1 MRRFRRVILLLAVA
15 VLVVWLLF
23 PTAGT
28 NVTQGS
34 ILVLDLSG
42 GFVEAAEP
50 SILGRLLGDRRR
62 PFVSL
67 LSELAKAQRDE
78 RLAGVVLRIRRL
90 DVGWGMA
97 QELRDAIAEL
107 GEAGR
112 PTLAYL
118 ETGALGANREFY
130 IATAADQVVVSP
142 GTSSPL
148 IGLAMEYLFLG
159 GLWEKLGAGIEAIGS
174 GEYKSGAETLSGRE
188 MSEAHRE
195 MATALLDST
204 FGQFVAGIAQG
215 RGLSESFVRDA
226 IDRAPVTPE
235 ELEGLGLVDA
245 VASFDEATGRL
256 GDGPLI
262 DGADYAAVDPGSV
275 GFDPVA
281 RFALVYGSGTVV
293 MGDGTTSPTGGLLL
307 TSDGV
312 SSALDEASK
321 DPEIRAIIFRVDS
334 PGGSPLASD
343 IIWRA
348 AERARKSGKPLIAS
362 VSNYAASGGYYV
374 LCAGDAVVASPGSL
388 VGSIGVFVMRPV
400 IGELLEKLGIGV
412 ESMTRGEHAGIL
424 LASQPLDDAGR
435 ARLLEE
441 ITALYDLFVTRVA
454 DGRGLS
460 AEEVHEVGRG
470 RVWTGTQ
477 AAGNGLVDEL
487 GGLRTAVRRAKRE
500 AGLDEDADV
509 LLVPYPAPKTLAE
522 ELAETLRR
530 VAVQATPQLTLPGVV
545 RRLEPLLSAL
555 PQGAPLLVPPFVV
568 EIR

>member
-1 MRRFRRVILLLAVA
+1 MRRFRRVVLLLAV
-15 VLVVWLLF
+15 VVFVIWLIM
-23 PTAGT
+23 PAAGT
-28 NVTQGS
+28 KVAPGS

-42 GFVEAAEP
+42 RFIEAAEP
-50 SILGRLLGDRRR
+50 SIMGRLLGDGRR

-97 QELRDAIAEL
+97 QELHDAIAEL

-118 ETGALGANREFY
+118 ETGSLGANREYY
-130 IATAADQVVVSP
+130 IATAADEIVVSP

-159 GLWEKLGAGIEAIGS
+159 GLWEKLGAGVEAIGS
-174 GEYKSGAETLSGRE
+174 GEYKSGAETISGRK

-204 FGQFVAGIAQG
+204 FAQFVTGIAEG
-215 RGLSESFVRDA
+215 RGLGEQFVRDA
-226 IDRAPVTPE
+226 IDLAPVTPE

-245 VASFDEATGRL
+245 VASFDEATAKL

-262 DGADYAAVDPGSV
+262 ESQEYAAVDPASV

-293 MGDGTTSPTGGLLL
+293 MGKGTMSPTGGLML
-307 TSDGV
+307 TSDSV
-312 SSALDEASK
+312 SGALEQAAK

-348 AERARKSGKPLIAS
+348 AERAKRHGKPLI
-362 VSNYAASGGYYV
+362 VSGA
-374 LCAGDAVVASPGSL
+374 DAVVAPAGSL

-400 IGELLEKLGIGV
+400 IAGLLEKLDIGV
-412 ESMTRGEHAGIL
+412 ESMTRGSHAGIL
-424 LASQPLDDAGR
+424 LASKPLDDAGR
-435 ARLLEE
+435 ERLREE

-454 DGRGLS
+454 DGRGLD
-460 AEEVHEVGRG
+460 AEQVHEIGRG
-470 RVWTGTQ
+470 RVWTGEQ
-477 AAGNGLVDEL
+477 AANNGLVDEL
-487 GGLRTAVRRAKRE
+487 GGLRTALRRAKRE
-500 AGLDEDADV
+500 VGLDEDADV
-509 LLVPYPAPKTLAE
+509 MLVPYPAPRSLAE
-522 ELAETLRR
+522 ELTETLRR
-530 VAVQATPQLTLPGVV
+530 VAVQAAPRLQLPGVV
-545 RRLEPLLSAL
+545 RRLEPLLIAL
-555 PQGAPLLVPPFVV
+555 PRGAPLLVPPFVV

>member
-1 MRRFRRVILLLAVA
+1 MRRFRRVVLLLAV
-15 VLVVWLLF
+15 VVFVVWLIM
-23 PTAGT
+23 PAAGT
-28 NVTQGS
+28 KVAPGS
-34 ILVLDLSG
+34 ILVLNLSG
-42 GFVEAAEP
+42 RFIEAAEP
-50 SILGRLLGDRRR
+50 SIIGRLLGDGRR

-90 DVGWGMA
+90 DIGWGMA

-118 ETGALGANREFY
+118 ETGSLGANREYY
-130 IATAADQVVVSP
+130 IATAADEIVVSP

-159 GLWEKLGAGIEAIGS
+159 GLWEKLGAGVEAIGS
-174 GEYKSGAETLSGRE
+174 GEYKSGAETISGRK

-204 FGQFVAGIAQG
+204 FAQFVAGIAEG
-215 RGLSESFVRDA
+215 RGLGEQFVRDA
-226 IDRAPVTPE
+226 IDLAPVTPE

-245 VASFDEATGRL
+245 VASFDEATAKL

-262 DGADYAAVDPGSV
+262 ESQEYAAVDPASV

-293 MGDGTTSPTGGLLL
+293 MGKGTTSPMGGLMLS
-307 TSDGV
+307 SDGV
-312 SSALDEASK
+312 SGALEEAAK

-348 AERARKSGKPLIAS
+348 AERAKRHGKPLIAS

-374 LCAGDAVVASPGSL
+374 LCAADAVVAPAGSL

-400 IGELLEKLGIGV
+400 IAGLLEKLGIGV
-412 ESMTRGEHAGIL
+412 ESMTRGAHAGIL
-424 LASQPLDDAGR
+424 LASQPLAEAGR
-435 ARLLEE
+435 ERLLEE
-441 ITALYDLFVTRVA
+441 ITAIYDLFVTRVA
-454 DGRGLS
+454 GGRGL
-460 AEEVHEVGRG
+460 ATEQVHEIGRG
-470 RVWTGTQ
+470 RVWTGKQ
-477 AAGNGLVDEL
+477 AASNGLVDEL

-500 AGLDEDADV
+500 VGLDEDADV
-509 LLVPYPAPKTLAE
+509 LLVPYPAPRSLAE
-522 ELAETLRR
+522 ELTEMLRR
-530 VAVQATPQLTLPGVV
+530 VAVQAAPQLQLPGVV

-555 PQGAPLLVPPFVV
+555 PRGAPLLVPPFVV

>member
-1 MRRFRRVILLLAVA
+1 MRRFRRVVLLLAAVVFVIWLFMPATGTQVA
-15 VLVVWLLF
+15 
-23 PTAGT
+23 P
-28 NVTQGS
+28 GS

-42 GFVEAAEP
+42 RFIEAVEP
-50 SILGRLLGDRRR
+50 SIMGRLLGDGRR

-67 LSELAKAQRDE
+67 LSELGKARRDE

-118 ETGALGANREFY
+118 ETGSLGANREYY
-130 IATAADQVVVSP
+130 IATAADEIVVSP

-159 GLWEKLGAGIEAIGS
+159 GLWEKLGAGVEAIGS
-174 GEYKSGAETLSGRE
+174 GEYKSGAETISGRK

-204 FGQFVAGIAQG
+204 FSQFVAGIAEG
-215 RGLSESFVRDA
+215 RGLDEQFVRDA
-226 IDRAPVTPE
+226 IDHAPVTPE
-235 ELEGLGLVDA
+235 ELEGLGLVDS
-245 VASFDEATGRL
+245 VASFDEATAKL

-262 DGADYAAVDPGSV
+262 QSQEYAAVDPASV

-293 MGDGTTSPTGGLLL
+293 MGKGTTSPTGGLLL

-312 SSALDEASK
+312 SGALEEAAK

-348 AERARKSGKPLIAS
+348 AERARQHGKPLIAS

-374 LCAGDAVVASPGSL
+374 LSGADAVVAPAGSL

-400 IGELLEKLGIGV
+400 IAGLLEKLDIGV
-412 ESMTRGEHAGIL
+412 ESMTRGSHAGIM
-424 LASQPLDDAGR
+424 LASKPLDDAGR
-435 ARLLEE
+435 ERLREE

-454 DGRGLS
+454 DGRGLD
-460 AEEVHEVGRG
+460 AEQVHEIGRG
-470 RVWTGTQ
+470 RVWTGEQ
-477 AAGNGLVDEL
+477 AANNGLVDEL
-487 GGLRTAVRRAKRE
+487 GGLRTALRRAKRE
-500 AGLDEDADV
+500 VGLDEDADV
-509 LLVPYPAPKTLAE
+509 MLVPYPAPRSLAE
-522 ELAETLRR
+522 ELTETLRR
-530 VAVQATPQLTLPGVV
+530 VAVQAAPRLQLPGVV

-555 PQGAPLLVPPFVV
+555 PRGAPLLVPPFVV

>member
-1 MRRFRRVILLLAVA
+1 MRRFRRVVLLLAV
-15 VLVVWLLF
+15 VVFVIWLIM
-23 PTAGT
+23 PAAGT
-28 NVTQGS
+28 KVAPGS

-42 GFVEAAEP
+42 RFIEAAEP
-50 SILGRLLGDRRR
+50 SIMGRLLGDGRR

-97 QELRDAIAEL
+97 QELHDAIAEL

-118 ETGALGANREFY
+118 ETGSLGANREYY
-130 IATAADQVVVSP
+130 IATAADEIVVSP

-159 GLWEKLGAGIEAIGS
+159 GLWEKLGAGVEAIGS
-174 GEYKSGAETLSGRE
+174 GEYKSGAETISGRK

-195 MATALLDST
+195 IATALLDST
-204 FGQFVAGIAQG
+204 FAQFVTGIAEG
-215 RGLSESFVRDA
+215 RGLGEQFVRDA
-226 IDRAPVTPE
+226 IDLAPVTPE

-245 VASFDEATGRL
+245 VASFDEATAKL

-262 DGADYAAVDPGSV
+262 ESQEYAAVDPASV

-293 MGDGTTSPTGGLLL
+293 MGKGTMSPTGGLML
-307 TSDGV
+307 TSDSV
-312 SSALDEASK
+312 SGALEQAAK

-348 AERARKSGKPLIAS
+348 AERAKRHGKPLIAS

-374 LCAGDAVVASPGSL
+374 LCAADAVVAPAGSL

-400 IGELLEKLGIGV
+400 IAGLLEKLGIGV
-412 ESMTRGEHAGIL
+412 ESMTRGAHAGIML
-424 LASQPLDDAGR
+424 SSQPLDEAGR
-435 ARLLEE
+435 ERLLEE

-454 DGRGLS
+454 DGRGLA
-460 AEEVHEVGRG
+460 AEQVHEIGRG

-477 AAGNGLVDEL
+477 AVSNGLVDEL

-500 AGLDEDADV
+500 VGLDEDADV
-509 LLVPYPAPKTLAE
+509 LLVPYPAPRSLAE
-522 ELAETLRR
+522 ELVETLRR
-530 VAVQATPQLTLPGVV
+530 VAVQAAPQLPGVV

-555 PQGAPLLVPPFVV
+555 PRGGPLLVPPFVV
-568 EIR
+568 EIQ

>member
-1 MRRFRRVILLLAVA
+1 MRRFRRVVLLLAV
-15 VLVVWLLF
+15 VVFVIWLIM
-23 PTAGT
+23 PAAGT
-28 NVTQGS
+28 KVAPGS

-42 GFVEAAEP
+42 RFIEAVEP
-50 SILGRLLGDRRR
+50 SIMGRLLGDGRR

-90 DVGWGMA
+90 DVDWGMA

-118 ETGALGANREFY
+118 ETGSLGANREYY
-130 IATAADQVVVSP
+130 IATAADEIVVSP

-159 GLWEKLGAGIEAIGS
+159 GLWEKLGAGVEAIGS
-174 GEYKSGAETLSGRE
+174 GEYKSGAETISGRK

-204 FGQFVAGIAQG
+204 FAQFVAGIAEG
-215 RGLSESFVRDA
+215 RGLGEQFVRDA
-226 IDRAPVTPE
+226 IDLAPVTPE

-245 VASFDEATGRL
+245 VASFDEATAKL

-262 DGADYAAVDPGSV
+262 EGQEYAAVDPASV

-293 MGDGTTSPTGGLLL
+293 MGKGTTSPMGGLML

-312 SSALDEASK
+312 SGALEEAAK

-348 AERARKSGKPLIAS
+348 AERAKQHGKPLIAS

-374 LCAGDAVVASPGSL
+374 LCAADAVVAPAGSL

-400 IGELLEKLGIGV
+400 IAGLLEKLGIGV
-412 ESMTRGEHAGIL
+412 ESMTRGAHAGIL

-435 ARLLEE
+435 ERLLEE
-441 ITALYDLFVTRVA
+441 ITAIYDLFVTRVA
-454 DGRGLS
+454 DGRGLA
-460 AEEVHEVGRG
+460 AEQVHEIGRG
-470 RVWTGTQ
+470 RVWTGKQ
-477 AAGNGLVDEL
+477 AASNGLVDEL

-500 AGLDEDADV
+500 VGLDEDADV
-509 LLVPYPAPKTLAE
+509 LLVPYPAPRSLAE
-522 ELAETLRR
+522 ELAEMLRW
-530 VAVQATPQLTLPGVV
+530 VAVQAAPQLQLPGVV

-555 PQGAPLLVPPFVV
+555 PRGAPLLVPPFVV
-568 EIR
+568 EIQ

>member
-1 MRRFRRVILLLAVA
+1 MRRFRRVVLLLAVA
-15 VLVVWLLF
+15 AFVIWLVI
-23 PTAGT
+23 PAAGT
-28 NVTQGS
+28 KVAPGS

-42 GFVEAAEP
+42 RFIEAAEP
-50 SILGRLLGDRRR
+50 SILGRLLGDGRR

-78 RLAGVVLRIRRL
+78 RLGGVVLRIRRL
-90 DVGWGMA
+90 DVDWGMA

-118 ETGALGANREFY
+118 ETGSLGANREYY
-130 IATAADQVVVSP
+130 IASAADEIVVSP

-159 GLWEKLGAGIEAIGS
+159 GLWEKLGAGVEAIGS
-174 GEYKSGAETLSGRE
+174 GEYKSGAETISGRK

-204 FGQFVAGIAQG
+204 FAQFVAGIAEG
-215 RGLSESFVRDA
+215 RGLSEQYVRDA
-226 IDRAPVTPE
+226 IDQAPVTPE
-235 ELEGLGLVDA
+235 ALEGLGLVDG
-245 VASFDEATGRL
+245 VASFDEAAAKL
-256 GDGPLI
+256 GDGPLLESE
-262 DGADYAAVDPGSV
+262 DYAAVDPASV

-281 RFALVYGSGTVV
+281 RFALIYGSGTVV
-293 MGDGTTSPTGGLLL
+293 MGKGTMSPMGGLRL
-307 TSDGV
+307 TSDSV
-312 SSALDEASK
+312 SAALEEAAA
-321 DPEIRAIIFRVDS
+321 DPEIQAIIFRVDS

-348 AERARKSGKPLIAS
+348 AERAKKHGKPLIAS

-374 LCAGDAVVASPGSL
+374 LCAADAVVASPGSL

-400 IGELLEKLGIGV
+400 IGGLLEKLGIGV
-412 ESMTRGEHAGIL
+412 ESMTRGAHAGVL
-424 LASQPLDDAGR
+424 LTSQPLDEAGR

-441 ITALYDLFVTRVA
+441 IMAIYDLFVTRVA

-460 AEEVHEVGRG
+460 AEQVHEIGRG
-470 RVWTGTQ
+470 RVWTGAQ
-477 AAGNGLVDEL
+477 AASNGLVDEL
-487 GGLRTAVRRAKRE
+487 GGLRAAVRRAKRE

-509 LLVPYPAPKTLAE
+509 ALVPYPAPKSLAE
-522 ELAETLRR
+522 EVAETLRQ
-530 VAVQATPQLTLPGVV
+530 VAVQAAPQLQLPGVV

-555 PQGAPLLVPPFVV
+555 PLGAPLLVPPFVV
-568 EIR
+568 EIH